1 MRDFQVISS
10 NLSIPFFIHPLCLA
24 RNHFCLAIFL
34 SSAKWG
40 GLAHILHK
48 QCWPNWHPTLQTY
61 DFHYAFIKSKLFHMC
76 ISLFFSFFTNSCL
89 PSHFLSISLLYFL
102 WYTILP
108 YPCRAVVVIWFE
120 TWLDAHFQQS
130 VCANRRIIKYRPHSN
145 QIVVLQN
152 YKIVMILL
160 MIATVYFPII
170 IWCIKFSPSCC
181 CFILF
186 WYSTAQQAQ

>member
-10 NLSIPFFIHPLCLA
+10 NLSIHCFFHPLCLA
-24 RNHFCLAIFL
+24 RNLFILC
-34 SSAKWG
+34 KMGWG
-40 GLAHILHK
+40 GGTCPYSPQAVLTQLASNIANIRLSLCLYK
-48 QCWPNWHPTLQTY
+48 IQTVPY
-61 DFHYAFIKSKLFHMC
+61 VHF
-76 ISLFFSFFTNSCL
+76 SLYFTNSCL

-108 YPCRAVVVIWFE
+108 YPCRAVVVIWLA

-152 YKIVMILL
+152 YKI
-160 MIATVYFPII
+160 
-170 IWCIKFSPSCC
+170 
-181 CFILF
+181 
-186 WYSTAQQAQ
+186 